1 MGPGNLFLSKIRF
14 TFNFQASARRKWKF
28 LAMEPKMF
36 PLMKYAQLLENTT
49 SSKSISE
56 PIYVNEVVNNVFTGL
71 SSFAFLLITIP
82 LIIKRSQGI
91 IDTTLGVGL
100 LFFTGLVT
108 VVAELCLTGKL

>member
-1 MGPGNLFLSKIRF
+1 
-14 TFNFQASARRKWKF
+14 
-28 LAMEPKMF
+28 
-36 PLMKYAQLLENTT
+36 MKYAQLLQNTT
-49 SSKSISE
+49 SPKSNE

-71 SSFAFLLITIP
+71 SSFAFLLITLP

-108 VVAELCLTGKL
+108 VVAELCLTGNLNQKL